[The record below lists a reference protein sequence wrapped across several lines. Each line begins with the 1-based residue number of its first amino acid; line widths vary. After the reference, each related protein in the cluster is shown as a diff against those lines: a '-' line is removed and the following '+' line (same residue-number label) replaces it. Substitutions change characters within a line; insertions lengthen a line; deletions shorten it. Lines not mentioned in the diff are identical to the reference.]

1 MAARPRPTP
10 PQPGR
15 FGHLPAGRWHK
26 EGKYLLRWAACG
38 LSGLLLLCRKL
49 DVTNKTTFV
58 ATAAFEAARRI
69 DELPVGH
76 RAHGLHGHGF
86 LASLRC
92 CPPLGST
99 PFPGG
104 ELDSLQAVLAPV
116 AAQLDYRL
124 LNDQVASPT
133 NPNLARWVQSQCAV
147 PGLSAVA
154 LQSTT
159 TEGCEVSASG
169 QVTLW
174 RRYAFHSA
182 HYLPNVPA
190 GHKCGNMHGHGFEAI
205 LHMGWDDSTDSNRL
219 GYEQL
224 DAAWAPLHAQL
235 DHACLNE
242 LVGLENPTSEM
253 LSSWVWQ
260 RLQPG
265 LPTLRG
271 VTVYETASCGA
282 HYDGSTYQI
291 WKELTL
297 DSALRFKHA
306 PEGHP
311 RRQLHGHTYTLRLHL
326 SAPLDEIKGWTVDFG
341 DVKEVFNPLFKLLD
355 HKPLYEIPDLTDCD
369 TASIAH
375 WVLAK
380 ARSALPQLYR
390 VDLFETRGCGVLV
403 SIGQDG
409 PQLPL

>member
-1 MAARPRPTP
+1 M
-10 PQPGR
+10 
-15 FGHLPAGRWHK
+15 
-26 EGKYLLRWAACG
+26 
-38 LSGLLLLCRKL
+38 CRKL

-69 DELPVGH
+69 DELPAGH
-76 RAHGLHGHGF
+76 RARHLHGHGF
-86 LASLRC
+86 LVSLRC
-92 CPPLGST
+92 SPPPGSA

-104 ELDSLQAVLAPV
+104 ELDSLQASLAPAV
-116 AAQLDYRL
+116 AQLDYRF

-133 NPNLARWVQSQCAV
+133 NPNVARWVQSQCAV

-154 LQSTT
+154 LQSTA

-169 QVTLW
+169 EVTLW

-205 LHMGWDDSTDSNRL
+205 LHMGWDDTLSSHHGL
-219 GYEQL
+219 GYELL

-242 LVGLENPTSEM
+242 LAGLDNPTSEM

-265 LPTLRG
+265 LPTLSG

-282 HYDGSTYQI
+282 HYDGRNYQI

-306 PEGHP
+306 PDGHP
-311 RRQLHGHTYTLRLHL
+311 GRLLHGHTYTLRLHL
-326 SAPLDEIKGWTVDFG
+326 SAPLDQVMGWTVDFG

-355 HKPLYEIPDLTDCD
+355 HKPLYEIPDLADCD
-369 TASIAH
+369 TASIAN

-380 ARSALPQLYR
+380 ARTQLPQLYR

-403 SIGQDG
+403 STGQDG